1 MFEGFSPLT
10 QTLFGTGLTWLVT
23 AIGASLCALHTKNSK
38 GDTHVSF
45 MKVKTVGL
53 NIVTCGVLCVLTLRP
68 GAFWKVLGIIFNLDS
83 VSLTHLLLDGS
94 LGFSAGVMLAASFW
108 SLLDP
113 ALSMAKDD
121 LDWGAVAVFPVTVG
135 LILGAAFVGSASY
148 FLPIDWL
155 TPLLAPVVYSGNI
168 EGRYLS
174 QQASPTA
181 TCSVSH
187 DGMEVVRK
195 LRKKSSPNGDGETV
209 NGGIADAYRL
219 DVSHSN
225 HCRLSDLTPR
235 FVMNRRL
242 WLLIIAVTVH
252 NIPEGLAVGIAF
264 GGIGHHARSTL
275 ANARNLA
282 IGIAIQNFPEGLAVS
297 LPLNAAGCGFA
308 KSFFLGQL
316 SGLVEPVA
324 GILGCI
330 AVQFFR
336 RLQPYALGF
345 AAGAMLFVVF
355 DDVIPEAQH

>member
-38 GDTHVSF
+38 GNTH
-45 MKVKTVGL
+45 
-53 NIVTCGVLCVLTLRP
+53 
-68 GAFWKVLGIIFNLDS
+68 
-83 VSLTHLLLDGS
+83 HLLLDGS
-94 LGFSAGVMLAASFW
+94 LGFSAG
-108 SLLDP
+108 
-113 ALSMAKDD
+113 
-121 LDWGAVAVFPVTVG
+121 
-135 LILGAAFVGSASY
+135 
-148 FLPIDWL
+148 WL
-155 TPLLAPVVYSGNI
+155 TSLPAPVVYSGNMQ
-168 EGRYLS
+168 GRYLS
-174 QQASPTA
+174 KDETSSPSFPG

-195 LRKKSSPNGDGETV
+195 LRKKSSPNDDGGGETV
-209 NGGIADAYRL
+209 NGGTADGYRL

-235 FVMNRRL
+235 FAMNRRL

-297 LPLNAAGCGFA
+297 LPLNAAGCGFT

-316 SGLVEPVA
+316 SGLVEPIA

-355 DDVIPEAQH
+355 DDVIPEAQHRGNGRWTSIWAIVGFIVMMVLDVVTAVD